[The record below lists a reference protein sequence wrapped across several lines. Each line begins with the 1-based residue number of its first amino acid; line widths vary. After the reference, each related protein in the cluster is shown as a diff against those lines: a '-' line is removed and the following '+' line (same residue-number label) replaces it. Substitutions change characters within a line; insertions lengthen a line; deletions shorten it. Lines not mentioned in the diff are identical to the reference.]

1 MIKLKLKLR
10 QDDIDSISVH
20 GLKDKVAID
29 TCDGWDEVSIFVTK
43 EEALQLAA
51 ALVSAAKEIE

>member
-1 MIKLKLKLR
+1 MKNFVIHK
-10 QDDIDSISVH
+10 DDESIFISKEIDF
-20 GLKDKVAID
+20 
-29 TCDGWDEVSIFVTK
+29 VSIHIGYGWGGFHVDITK